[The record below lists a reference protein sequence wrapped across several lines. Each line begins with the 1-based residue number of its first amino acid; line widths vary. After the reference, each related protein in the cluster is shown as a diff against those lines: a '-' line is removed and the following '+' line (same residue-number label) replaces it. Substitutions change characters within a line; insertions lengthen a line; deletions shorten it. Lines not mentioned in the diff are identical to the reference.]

1 MFETAL
7 LRSAM
12 MKLSRPLSARPH
24 TRSGR
29 VIRPSL
35 LILAAVVFLPIL
47 FIGGRSV
54 FGDRAR
60 SERIVSLLEQ
70 LESERAEAFRQ
81 SGGGTAYM
89 EQMQKSRIETL
100 QKISEIATGNAP
112 MDVLGRALVDLHE
125 RTRDD
130 EMRYAELVS
139 AAERTNAFD
148 GTNARSA
155 EELQRR
161 IGGVNEM
168 IELSKRMADA
178 TNRFPGDVR
187 TQLGQTGASKREIDR
202 MMTQFV
208 RGFSGSGAVEAMR
221 LETRILELSRDSLT
235 LLKDSWG
242 RWSVQGGE
250 LIFEND
256 RDVDRF
262 NAIVT
267 ELDQTIRRQA
277 GIMGGG

>member
-1 MFETAL
+1 MI
-7 LRSAM
+7 
-12 MKLSRPLSARPH
+12 KLSRPLSARPH
-24 TRSGR
+24 TRPGR

-47 FIGGRSV
+47 FIGGSAV

-60 SERIVSLLEQ
+60 SERIVSLLQE
-70 LESERAEAFRQ
+70 LESERVEAFRQ
-81 SGGGTAYM
+81 TGGGTAYL
-89 EQMQKSRIETL
+89 EQMQRSRSETL
-100 QKISEIATGNAP
+100 RQISEIATGDTP
-112 MDVLGRALVDLHE
+112 MDILGRALVDLNE

-130 EMRYAELVS
+130 ELRYAELVS

-148 GTNARSA
+148 GTNARSPQ
-155 EELQRR
+155 ELQRR

-168 IELSKRMADA
+168 IELSKRMADV
-178 TNRFPGDVR
+178 TSRFPGDVR
-187 TQLGQTGASKREIDR
+187 TQLGQTGASKRDIDR
-202 MMTQFV
+202 MMTQFL
-208 RGFSGSGAVEAMR
+208 RGFTGSGAIEAMR

-242 RWSVQGGE
+242 RWSLQGGE

-262 NAIVT
+262 NAIVA
-267 ELDQTIRRQA
+267 ELDQTIRRQG

>member
-1 MFETAL
+1 MRITHPF
-7 LRSAM
+7 SC
-12 MKLSRPLSARPH
+12 RPR

-35 LILAAVVFLPIL
+35 LILAAVIFLPIL
-47 FIGGRSV
+47 FLGGRGV
-54 FGDRAR
+54 FGDRVR
-60 SERIVSLLEQ
+60 SQQIVSLLEQ
-70 LESERAEAFRQ
+70 LERERVEAFRQ
-81 SGGGTAYM
+81 SGGGTAYL
-89 EQMQKSRIETL
+89 EQMQKSRSETL
-100 QKISEIATGNAP
+100 RQISEIATGNSP
-112 MDVLGRALVDLHE
+112 MDIIGRSLVELNE

-130 EMRYAELVS
+130 EMRYAELIS

-148 GTNARSA
+148 GTNARSPQ
-155 EELQRR
+155 ELQRR

-168 IELSKRMADA
+168 IELSKRMADE

-187 TQLGQTGASKREIDR
+187 TKLSQTGATKSEIDR
-202 MMTQFV
+202 MMTQFL
-208 RGFSGSGAVEAMR
+208 RGFTSSGAIEAMR

-235 LLKDSWG
+235 LLKDTWG
-242 RWSVQGGE
+242 RWSMQSGE

-262 NAIVT
+262 NAIVM
-267 ELDQTIRRQA
+267 ELDKTIQRQA